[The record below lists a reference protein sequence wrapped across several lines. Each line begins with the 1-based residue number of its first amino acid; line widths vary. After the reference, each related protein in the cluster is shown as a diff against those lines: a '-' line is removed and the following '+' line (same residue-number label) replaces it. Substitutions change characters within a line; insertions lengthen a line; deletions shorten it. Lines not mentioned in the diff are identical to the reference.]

1 MQTVAGGD
9 QFGRLENPPKWYV
22 IYTKPSSEEKA
33 RADLER
39 RDIPAFLPKIREC
52 HYTTK
57 GNQAKIKPLFP
68 NYLFAHMAYPDDYY
82 AVIWAKGV
90 RRIVGNGTEPIPL
103 NDSVVEFL
111 KSQSEE
117 KGFVQ
122 PSLRL
127 KIGDAVRVRKGPL
140 EGFIG
145 IIDGSVDEKG
155 RIKVLLDFLK
165 EGTRVEIPF
174 SSLERHYDASRITG
188 TDHEP
193 RTTHVGHETRTRN

>member
-9 QFGRLENPPKWYV
+9 QFGCLKNPTRWYV

-33 RADLER
+33 RDDLER

-52 HYTTK
+52 HYTTRK
-57 GNQAKIKPLFP
+57 KQAKIKPLFP

-90 RRIVGNGTEPIPL
+90 KKIVGNGTEPIPL
-103 NDSVVEFL
+103 DDSIVEFL
-111 KSQSEE
+111 RSQSGE

-122 PSLRL
+122 PSPRL
-127 KIGDAVRVRKGPL
+127 KIGDAIRIRNGPL
-140 EGFIG
+140 EGLIG
-145 IIDGSVDEKG
+145 IIDGTIDEKG

-165 EGTRVEIPF
+165 EGARVELPWSF
-174 SSLERHYDASRITG
+174 LERG
-188 TDHEP
+188 
-193 RTTHVGHETRTRN
+193 